1 MQTHAYAHPIV
12 RVATLAV
19 EVDDLA
25 DQINRVAS
33 KFKGILDEM
42 ADSRRALETAS
53 IEIGGGS

>member
-25 DQINRVAS
+25 DEINRLAT

-42 ADSRRALETAS
+42 AESRRAIEAAS
-53 IEIGGGS
+53 LEIGGAS

>member
-25 DQINRVAS
+25 AEISRIAS
-33 KFKGILDEM
+33 KFQGILHEM
-42 ADSRRALETAS
+42 ADSRRALEAAS
-53 IEIGGGS
+53 LDIGVTS